1 MTAQTMDKTV
11 ETVKN
16 QTEGMFKHATETFK
30 SVMDAGIRFQQ
41 DAFKCMSEMMSRTDS
56 CENLTT
62 RIESVAADT
71 INLVRKNAEQAQK
84 AFDEG
89 CKTGLEVI
97 RKSFDT
103 GNGHGSKDAMTYT
116 RDVWQNA
123 FDAMRN
129 NLETASRTSAQCIE
143 NWSSF
148 MSKTMTVA
156 EKKAGK

>member
-30 SVMDAGIRFQQ
+30 SAMDAGIRFQQ
-41 DAFKCMSEMMSRTDS
+41 DAFQCMSEMTSRTDS
-56 CENLTT
+56 IENVTARLEGIT
-62 RIESVAADT
+62 SDS

-89 CKTGLEVI
+89 CKNGLEVI
-97 RKSFDT
+97 RKTLDT
-103 GNGHGSKDAMTYT
+103 GNGHGNKDAMSYT

-123 FDAMRN
+123 FDAMRS
-129 NLETASRTSAQCIE
+129 NLETASRVSAQCIE
-143 NWSSF
+143 NCSSF
-148 MSKTMTVA
+148 MSKAMTVA